1 MEPLFLALTIV
12 ILLLSVIIHEVMH
25 GVVALYFGDSTAQRA
40 GRLTLNPIPHIDP
53 IGTLILPAVL
63 ILTGSPVVFGWAK
76 PVPVNPLNFTKYKQ
90 GELWTS
96 AAGVISNF
104 ILALLAAG
112 FFHLI
117 LSFASFP
124 VLQILSYAAHIN
136 LILAIFNLIPVPPL
150 DGSKILMTLLP
161 NHLARQYMSWERY
174 GPIILLI
181 LLLVPFGGISI
192 VSLILGTIVGLLS
205 KLLGV

>member
-1 MEPLFLALTIV
+1 MESIFLALTIV

-25 GVVALYFGDSTAQRA
+25 GVVALYFGDTTAQRA

-53 IGTLILPAVL
+53 IGTLVLPAVL
-63 ILTGSPVVFGWAK
+63 ILTGSPIVFGWAK
-76 PVPVNPLNFTKYKQ
+76 PVPVNPLNFTKFKP

-112 FFHLI
+112 LFHLT
-117 LSFASFP
+117 LPFASFP
-124 VLQILSYAAHIN
+124 VLQILTYATHIN
-136 LILAIFNLIPVPPL
+136 LILAVFNLIPVPPL

-161 NHLARQYMSWERY
+161 NDLAKEYISLERY
-174 GPIILLI
+174 GVIILLI
-181 LLLVPFGGISI
+181 LLLIPVGNTSI
-192 VSLILGTIVGLLS
+192 ISLILGTVVGLLS
-205 KLLGV
+205 RLLGI